1 MFKETSSLKLIVL
14 MCENLSSIERLT
26 RLMAGLEQDFGVWI
40 DF

>member
-26 RLMAGLEQDFGVWI
+26 RLMAGLEQDFGV
-40 DF
+40 